1 MPITISSSLH
11 WIRRRAENIV
21 AVLLGIMFVAF
32 LVQIVFRYFFNF
44 PVGWTSEL
52 SVITWLYMV
61 LLGSA
66 FWLKESEEVRF
77 DLISGALGPAGKRVV
92 GLVVAIAAVVLFA
105 MALPAT
111 ISYVAFMKVES
122 TSYLKIRLDLLY
134 SVYVVFAIAVIVRYA
149 WATVSLLRGDAPEET
164 DITKA
169 NSGL

>member
-92 GLVVAIAAVVLFA
+92 GLIVAIAAVVLFA

-111 ISYVAFMKVES
+111 ISYVTFMN
-122 TSYLKIRLDLLY
+122 
-134 SVYVVFAIAVIVRYA
+134 VYVVFAIAVIGRYA
-149 WATVSLLRGDAPEET
+149 WATVSLLRGDAPEEA